1 VAARVLRVRCTTW
14 DQVEA
19 FYSRKLRRGKYLA
32 MKVPF
37 SPEKNGEIT
46 VGLELPNGMVV
57 AIDGTVVAVNAPVPD
72 GRTPIE
78 IHLHGMTPEVH
89 QRLAALVTDG
99 REDSQARRA
108 EALAAAAEAPT
119 APAVPPVPPAP
130 AAPAAPAA
138 PGAIEP
144 EPSASMSSLVIQEMT
159 PPVAGGTPSPPGEG
173 VAAERFLAFEAELRR
188 LRQLPAHE
196 VLGVPWDAGPAEVR
210 AAWITLGRRFHPD
223 NVARYRSAALAH
235 VAMELTIHVNRA
247 YERLRDALV
256 HDGRAAA
263 FGPALHEPRGWLVGF
278 EEVATGNQPIAADR
292 AAEGGAAGAT
302 ASEPPPP
309 SSAPRSRTSGVRF
322 AVVAEALTEDG
333 LFGDLALPASGRNAP
348 AAEGDAFEKQ
358 ARSRLAV
365 GDHAAAKEVLAAA
378 LHVYPRNRSLR
389 ALYHVATA
397 LEALDAGHVMLATS
411 QLEAALAHDERCA
424 EAASAL
430 DELRKGDAADP
441 PSLRR
446 LFQ

>member
-1 VAARVLRVRCTTW
+1 MAARVLRVRCATW

-19 FYSRKLRRGKYLA
+19 FYTRKLRRGRYLA

-37 SPEKNGEIT
+37 PAEKNGEIT
-46 VGLELPNGMVV
+46 IGLELPSAMVI
-57 AIDGTVVAVNAPVPD
+57 AIDGTVVSVAETLPD

-78 IHLHGMTPEVH
+78 IHLHGMTPELH
-89 QRLAALVTDG
+89 ARLAALVVDG
-99 REDSQARRA
+99 REDSQVRKA
-108 EALAAAAEAPT
+108 EALAAAAR
-119 APAVPPVPPAP
+119 
-130 AAPAAPAA
+130 AAPPEHEPA
-138 PGAIEP
+138 P
-144 EPSASMSSLVIQEMT
+144 EPSPPAAGRRDTSP
-159 PPVAGGTPSPPGEG
+159 PPVAPPEPPNEG

-196 VLGVPWDAGPAEVR
+196 VLGVPWDAGPTEVR

-223 NVARYRSAALAH
+223 NVGRFRSAALAH

-247 YERLRDALV
+247 YERLRAALV
-256 HDGRAAA
+256 LDGRAAA

-278 EEVATGNQPIAADR
+278 EEVSTGNQPIAADPE
-292 AAEGGAAGAT
+292 AAAVVAGAS
-302 ASEPPPP
+302 AA
-309 SSAPRSRTSGVRF
+309 SSAAPLPALPSESASRSRASGVRF
-322 AVVAEALTEDG
+322 AVVPEALTEEG
-333 LFGDLALPASGRNAP
+333 LFGDLGLPAPPKP
-348 AAEGDAFEKQ
+348 AGQVEGEAFEKQ
-358 ARSRLAV
+358 ARSRLAA

-378 LHVYPRNRSLR
+378 LHVYPRNRALR

-397 LEALDAGHVMLATS
+397 LEALDAGQVMLATS

-424 EAASAL
+424 EAQSAL

>member
-1 VAARVLRVRCTTW
+1 LRVRCATW

-19 FYSRKLRRGKYLA
+19 FYTRKLRRGKYLA

-37 SPEKNGEIT
+37 AAEKNGEIT
-46 VGLELPNGMVV
+46 VGLELPSGMVI
-57 AIDGTVVAVNAPVPD
+57 AIDGTVVSVAATTPD
-72 GRTPIE
+72 GRMPIE
-78 IHLHGMTPEVH
+78 IHLHGMTPELH
-89 QRLAALVTDG
+89 ARLTALVADG
-99 REDSQARRA
+99 REDSQVRRA
-108 EALAAAAEAPT
+108 EALAAAAAEAPPEV
-119 APAVPPVPPAP
+119 APDASQPV
-130 AAPAAPAA
+130 
-138 PGAIEP
+138 
-144 EPSASMSSLVIQEMT
+144 SSLVIQDMT
-159 PPVAGGTPSPPGEG
+159 PPPVVPTPAPEPPGEG
-173 VAAERFLAFEAELRR
+173 LAAERFLAFEAELRR

-223 NVARYRSAALAH
+223 NVARFRSAALAH

-247 YERLRDALV
+247 YERMRAALV
-256 HDGRAAA
+256 LDGRAAA

-278 EEVATGNQPIAADR
+278 DEVSTGNQPIAADPE
-292 AAEGGAAGAT
+292 AAAVVGGSGAMGIDSDRPV
-302 ASEPPPP
+302 ADEPP
-309 SSAPRSRTSGVRF
+309 SRNSGVRF
-322 AVVAEALTEDG
+322 AVVADALTEEG
-333 LFGDLALPASGRNAP
+333 LFGDLGLPAPPRP
-348 AAEGDAFEKQ
+348 AGQAEGDAFEKQ

-378 LHVYPRNRSLR
+378 LHVYPRNRALR

-397 LEALDAGHVMLATS
+397 LEALDAGQVMLATS